1 MSYRVVVADSVDVSA
16 LTAITGDPRFEIV
29 VATGSELRPALRDA
43 AALIV
48 RSETKVDDAL
58 LQEAPHLRVV
68 ARAGV
73 GLDNIDVEAATLR
86 GVGVFNAPDA
96 NTLAAAEMTV
106 ALILALVRKV
116 AAADRALREG
126 RWDRGAFKGVE
137 LSGRTLGLV
146 GAGRIGKEVAARC
159 RAFGMTVLAC
169 DPYLEQCEGIE
180 LCSLEKALAEADI
193 VSVHVPLNDETRHL
207 LDANRIAM
215 MRRGSY
221 LVNVSRGGVV
231 DEAAL
236 VEALESG
243 HLAGAALDVYENEP
257 PPLSSPLFQAPNLVL
272 TPHLGAS
279 TAEAQVRVASEVAE
293 SIRNALID
301 GDLKAAVNA
310 PRRA

>member
-1 MSYRVVVADSVDVSA
+1 MSQPR
-16 LTAITGDPRFEIV
+16 TIT
-29 VATGSELRPALRDA
+29 
-43 AALIV
+43 
-48 RSETKVDDAL
+48 
-58 LQEAPHLRVV
+58 
-68 ARAGV
+68 
-73 GLDNIDVEAATLR
+73 
-86 GVGVFNAPDA
+86 
-96 NTLAAAEMTV
+96 
-106 ALILALVRKV
+106 
-116 AAADRALREG
+116 
-126 RWDRGAFKGVE
+126 
-137 LSGRTLGLV
+137 
-146 GAGRIGKEVAARC
+146 
-159 RAFGMTVLAC
+159 
-169 DPYLEQCEGIE
+169 
-180 LCSLEKALAEADI
+180 
-193 VSVHVPLNDETRHL
+193 TRHL

-215 MRRGSY
+215 MRLSSY